1 MYNEEKEVVTASLF
15 MAIIGVGYLFPFS
28 ALTQPVDFWHH
39 VFPDFNI
46 EFPLTTLYMWV
57 NLLALAAVVFWGG
70 KTNYE
75 HRIVAGLVGQALVL
89 VLVPSLYFFSLAPPA
104 YYM

>member
-39 VFPDFNI
+39 VFPNFNI

-70 KTNYE
+70 KPNYE